1 MSRYATVT
9 AEVDVEVCISE
20 FDTED
25 LIDELEKRG
34 RSITFSY
41 FQNQLLT
48 KIWQLRREGRD
59 YQKELDDLIYQTLGK
74 II

>member
-34 RSITFSY
+34 RSVTFSY
-41 FQNQLLT
+41 FQNNSSTFYGSSSWETFISPVFVL
-48 KIWQLRREGRD
+48 I
-59 YQKELDDLIYQTLGK
+59 ELVFYAYK
-74 II
+74 